1 MPYAL
6 MKNKDGT
13 YSVKNKK
20 TGNLHASHTTKEKAM
35 AQMRL
40 LYLIEAGGKLRNK

>member
-6 MKNKDGT
+6 VKHSDGS

-20 TGNLHASHTTKEKAM
+20 TGAFHATHVPYKNAL

-40 LYLIEAGGKLRNK
+40 LYLVEAGGKLRNK

>member
-6 MKNKDGT
+6 IKHTDGT

-20 TGNLHASHTTKEKAM
+20 TGNLHAIHTTKQKAM
-35 AQMRL
+35 AQIRL
-40 LYLIEAGGKLRNK
+40 LYLIESKLRNK

>member
-6 MKNKDGT
+6 IKHKDGT
-13 YSVKNKK
+13 YSVKNKE
-20 TGNLHASHTTKEKAM
+20 TGKIHSKNTTKDKAV

-40 LYLIEAGGKLRNK
+40 LYLIERGGKVYNK

>member
-6 MKNKDGT
+6 IKHSDGS
-13 YSVKNKK
+13 YSVKNKE
-20 TGNLHASHTTKEKAM
+20 TGKIHSKHTTKDKAV

-40 LYLIEAGGKLRNK
+40 LYLIESGGKLRNK

>member
-6 MKNKDGT
+6 IKHKDGS
-13 YSVKNKK
+13 YSVKNKE
-20 TGNLHASHTTKEKAM
+20 TGNLHAIHTTKQKAV

-40 LYLIEAGGKLRNK
+40 LYLIDSGGKLRNK